1 MIDLSYPWLPQRGNL
16 PETNLAL
23 ENLYVVEAS
32 SATEII
38 IRFNRFPTKLDYQRH
53 NITLINFDWEV
64 NVSLVAYLPDYL
76 ADT

>member
-1 MIDLSYPWLPQRGNL
+1 M

-23 ENLYVVEAS
+23 ENLFVIEAS

-38 IRFNRFPTKLDYQRH
+38 IRFNRFPTKLDYQMQTRKSQLD
-53 NITLINFDWEV
+53 NKTLINFDWEV